1 MKSRND
7 QIDKIVEKIEAM
19 HSYDQPAI
27 AVMPIEK
34 ANKSFTNW
42 VNSVIDV
49 GIIIGK
55 TRICDTPDAKLFR
68 PIINAFP
75 VVEILMIIS
84 VLNNKDTPTTIECSI
99 LLPRTAKLNMEE
111 TTEIGSPNNNQ

>member
-1 MKSRND
+1 MSNLVLVYATFSNFEEAKTVSEELLNEKLIVCVNIFPEVNSLYLWEGKISNSCEVVAIMKSRND

-42 VNSVIDV
+42 ANSVIDV
-49 GIIIGK
+49 SSIG
-55 TRICDTPDAKLFR
+55 
-68 PIINAFP
+68 
-75 VVEILMIIS
+75 V
-84 VLNNKDTPTTIECSI
+84 
-99 LLPRTAKLNMEE
+99 
-111 TTEIGSPNNNQ
+111 